1 MWSTLN
7 SLKRDLGEL
16 VTQVKE
22 DALYAAEAMDLL
34 HVVSKEHAQQNTAS
48 VAIASTVIMTLLTT
62 KLLTIITCYLNV

>member
-34 HVVSKEHAQQNTAS
+34 HVVSRRTRLYCKF
-48 VAIASTVIMTLLTT
+48 
-62 KLLTIITCYLNV
+62 

>member
-34 HVVSKEHAQQNTAS
+34 HVVRRTPLSQALAGIIELA
-48 VAIASTVIMTLLTT
+48 
-62 KLLTIITCYLNV
+62 KL